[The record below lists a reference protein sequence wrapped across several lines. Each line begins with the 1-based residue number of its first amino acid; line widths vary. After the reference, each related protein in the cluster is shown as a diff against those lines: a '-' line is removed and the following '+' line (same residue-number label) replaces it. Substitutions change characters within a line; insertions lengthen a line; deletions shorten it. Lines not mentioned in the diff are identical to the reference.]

1 MNTLNTDFLKTAHEG
16 RKYIKINYLR
26 DIETYVTSDPSVFWS
41 ITFKQL
47 LNKTTLITDVTQES
61 IEV

>member
-41 ITFKQL
+41 ITFKTAAQQHD
-47 LNKTTLITDVTQES
+47 TDN
-61 IEV
+61 